1 MINIFKSS
9 RVWKNKPTIEDMRS
23 TVDPGTDPIVRLLPP
38 DKVKAYLKI
47 AGARLS
53 YSGGA
58 APRYMSELL
67 YYIDESGAFVF
78 GELPPGD
85 PISLT

>member
-47 AGARLS
+47 FGARLS

>member
-1 MINIFKSS
+1 M
-9 RVWKNKPTIEDMRS
+9 
-23 TVDPGTDPIVRLLPP
+23 
-38 DKVKAYLKI
+38 KAYLKI

-78 GELPPGD
+78 GELPPDD